1 MREVA
6 KRTFRFAD
14 YAIIG
19 RAGLACPVEV
29 ADWNGLAPDAR
40 HPDGFTHPRDERV
53 GICQMEE
60 GPKPISI

>member
-1 MREVA
+1 M
-6 KRTFRFAD
+6 D

-19 RAGLACPVEV
+19 RDGLACPVEV
-29 ADWNGLAPDAR
+29 ADWSELEPDAR
-40 HPDGFTHPRDERV
+40 HPDGFAHPRDERV